1 MKSSVWLHL
10 GTTFVSQ
17 TKGFEASRGQFL
29 GFYEAKVKMSPKLF
43 QNGSLETS
51 GRPWGAEAVF

>member
-1 MKSSVWLHL
+1 STFL
-10 GTTFVSQ
+10 GQ
-17 TKGFEASRGQFL
+17 TEGFEASRGHFL
-29 GFYEAKVKMSPKLF
+29 VFYEAKVKMRPKLL